1 MMKTEIN
8 REEFNW
14 TEKPVI
20 GTALLLMGGE
30 IDSFGDKIKAD
41 IFYEVGKH
49 RESDMTA
56 ILPTEKNAKHEFM
69 NGIMKRQNKFN

>member
-1 MMKTEIN
+1 MSTEIK

-14 TEKPVI
+14 TENPVI

-49 RESDMTA
+49 RESEMTA
-56 ILPTEKNAKHEFM
+56 ILPTNKNAKHEFA
-69 NGIMKRQNKFN
+69 NSIMKRLNKFN